1 MSMASLPRPNA
12 VFVLGTSVNVGKTI
26 CSLGI
31 LGGLRARLGKG
42 ARESG
47 RVGYLKPVGGY
58 GGADVVRTDTGEKMF
73 GEDALQEGLQP
84 GEESNQDVQLADKD
98 AFLMREHFDMRADFN
113 DMSPGE
119 QAGVTGRADVD
130 RLAC

>member
-1 MSMASLPRPNA
+1 MIVDFPEPEGPTRAVVLPASNIQEKFFKTSM
-12 VFVLGTSVNVGKTI
+12 
-26 CSLGI
+26 
-31 LGGLRARLGKG
+31 
-42 ARESG
+42 SG